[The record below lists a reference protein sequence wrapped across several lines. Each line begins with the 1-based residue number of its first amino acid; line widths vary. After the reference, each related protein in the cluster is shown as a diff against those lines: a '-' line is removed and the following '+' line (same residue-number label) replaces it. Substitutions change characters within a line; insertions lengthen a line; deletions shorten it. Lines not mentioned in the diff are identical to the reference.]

1 MKELTT
7 DSVYLFISIWMTQRN
22 YIDFAGCWE
31 WDKDDYLVVDIDV
44 DVERKPIGV
53 EFEWILLHSN
63 CCCAFDDCSEAA
75 EGSDSLDM
83 DWSCIFDDRK

>member
-1 MKELTT
+1 MKELIT

-31 WDKDDYLVVDIDV
+31 WEKDEYLVVDIDV

-53 EFEWILLHSN
+53 EFE
-63 CCCAFDDCSEAA
+63 
-75 EGSDSLDM
+75 
-83 DWSCIFDDRK
+83 